1 MSKLEEIVD
10 ELGELNERL
19 TPALMEISKRQERVK
34 ILESQLRAELKL
46 PPDMPEIILGARYG
60 CKVSAKRNV
69 TKIKSMG
76 AAMRAVKAAGH
87 RAIDL
92 FTITLEKLE
101 KALSP
106 AVYETLTATDRTG
119 PRALETYRLVENK
132 AKSA

>member
-1 MSKLEEIVD
+1 MSKLQEIVD

-19 TPALMEISKRQERVK
+19 TPAVMAISKDQERVK
-34 ILESQLRAELKL
+34 ILEIHLYAELKL
-46 PPDMPEIILGARYG
+46 PPDMPDIILGSRYG

-101 KALSP
+101 KALP
-106 AVYETLTATDRTG
+106 PGVYETLTSSDRTG
-119 PRALETYRLVENK
+119 PRALATYRLVGESEK
-132 AKSA
+132 